1 MAYRDVPWLRNKFVA
16 AGFWIQPFVII
27 LRVMLPDLCLFQ
39 RLGTATMFF
48 VSGAASMLRPFDV
61 RRRVQRILMFAGIA
75 ATISVATWIAVP
87 RMWIFF
93 GVVHC
98 FAAAEVVHMPFL
110 LAPRWVTAIIGLLAG
125 STLFLQIDERDFIFG
140 RRDTLDYI
148 AFLPNFGWAC
158 LGIVAA
164 EHLKG
169 PSEYLHN
176 TLVGLLS
183 RNCLTTYVAHQLVLF
198 PLTALLGQIQD
209 RYMDLS

>member
-1 MAYRDVPWLRNKFVA
+1 MAYRDVPWLRNKFMA

-27 LRVMLPDLCLFQ
+27 LRVMLPDLCLLQ
-39 RLGTATMFF
+39 RFGTATMFF

-61 RRRVQRILMFAGIA
+61 RRRLQRTLKLAGIA

-87 RMWIFF
+87 RMWIYF
-93 GVVHC
+93 GAVHC
-98 FAAAEVVHMPFL
+98 FAAVEVVHMPFL
-110 LAPRWVTAIIGLLAG
+110 LAPRWVTAIVGLLAG
-125 STLFLQIDERDFIFG
+125 SAVVLQEDHRNWLG
-140 RRDTLDYI
+140 GKLDYI

-158 LGIVAA
+158 LGIAAA

-183 RNCLTTYVAHQLVLF
+183 RNCLATYVAHQLVLF
-198 PLTALLGQIQD
+198 PLTALFGHVHD